1 MTTRSERLNGYVSRL
16 TLGGG
21 LVLLWMLL
29 WGSFDWRGLVTGVL
43 VAALVSVVFYLPA
56 VQLSGRLN
64 PWRTVLFFLRLLVDI
79 VSASVQVAAAALS
92 PRYRASNAI
101 LAVPLHTRSDLILT
115 WTAVAT
121 SIVPGSLVVDIDRV
135 TSTLYLHVLSMRTPE
150 QIERF
155 RASVFETERRIVLA
169 FGSRED
175 LERLRVCAAATEK
188 SPQKSPE
195 ESPESSTET
204 STEKTGDE

>member
-1 MTTRSERLNGYVSRL
+1 MTTRTERLNGLVSRL

-29 WGSFDWRGLVTGVL
+29 WGSFDWLNLVTGVL

-56 VQLSGRLN
+56 VQVSGRLN
-64 PWRTVLFFLRLLVDI
+64 PVRTVIFFLRLLVDI
-79 VSASVQVAAAALS
+79 VSASVQVAALALS

-135 TSTLYLHVLSMRTPE
+135 TSTLYLHVLNMRTPE

-175 LERLRVCAAATEK
+175 LERLRVCEN
-188 SPQKSPE
+188 
-195 ESPESSTET
+195 STET
-204 STEKTGDE
+204 TEKTGDE